1 MLSSGLRG
9 QLYNQDNNGKRLL
22 DETGSY
28 EDLPGLSSQ
37 CKLIKWHV
45 FSSWG
50 FSVSSVNG
58 YS

>member
-37 CKLIKWHV
+37 CKLIK
-45 FSSWG
+45 
-50 FSVSSVNG
+50 
-58 YS
+58 

>member
-9 QLYNQDNNGKRLL
+9 QLYNKIIMGRDL

-37 CKLIKWHV
+37 CKLIK
-45 FSSWG
+45 
-50 FSVSSVNG
+50 
-58 YS
+58 